1 MNRSTASLHERIV
14 TSVLI
19 GLAGLLPVW
28 IVLAHRGVAPTL
40 LAMGLVVATRGD
52 IWRTGIRYF
61 VSKPDWSSPLARAGV
76 FFFAFC
82 LWTGITGLW
91 APRADAPRLALD
103 ILLPVLAGGAVIW
116 EISRR
121 APERLALFGKCL
133 AYGGAA
139 AIVLIAF
146 EAASSGF
153 LRAVIPPADVLPGR
167 TRDMIALGR
176 GATVVTITVFA
187 ALTLF
192 YRYVPSRPAIAVLAL
207 AALFAAIR
215 LEIFSN
221 VAGLALGGLVFWAAL
236 KAPQITLTILG
247 AVILAALLLAP
258 LAMFIPVELAIAE
271 LSGRIPISWLQRLA
285 IWRASGELA
294 VGCLPLGCGADYA
307 RAVHALHE
315 KIAIPG
321 APAPLSV
328 MPVHPHNLFLQ
339 IWMEFGLPGFA
350 LFGAALVNAVRAARL
365 APLSRLETAALAAS
379 AASFLVSALVE
390 ASLWQLWRLSA
401 PLLAGMF
408 IAAARR
414 KRLLGQAP

>member
-1 MNRSTASLHERIV
+1 L
-14 TSVLI
+14 
-19 GLAGLLPVW
+19 
-28 IVLAHRGVAPTL
+28 
-40 LAMGLVVATRGD
+40 
-52 IWRTGIRYF
+52 
-61 VSKPDWSSPLARAGV
+61 
-76 FFFAFC
+76 
-82 LWTGITGLW
+82 
-91 APRADAPRLALD
+91 
-103 ILLPVLAGGAVIW
+103 
-116 EISRR
+116 
-121 APERLALFGKCL
+121 
-133 AYGGAA
+133 
-139 AIVLIAF
+139 
-146 EAASSGF
+146 
-153 LRAVIPPADVLPGR
+153 
-167 TRDMIALGR
+167 
-176 GATVVTITVFA
+176 
-187 ALTLF
+187 

-215 LEIFSN
+215 FEIFSN

-258 LAMFIPVELAIAE
+258 LAMFIPVELAITE

-414 KRLLGQAP
+414 KRLLGEAP